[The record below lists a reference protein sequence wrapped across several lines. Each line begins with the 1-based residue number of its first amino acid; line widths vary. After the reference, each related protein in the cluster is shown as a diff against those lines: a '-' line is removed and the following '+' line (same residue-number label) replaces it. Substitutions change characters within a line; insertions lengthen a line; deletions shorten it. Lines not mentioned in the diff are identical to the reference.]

1 MSAVAVTVAQY
12 IPHYLILHISDYDYT
27 SPIYFTNKSYYKKGA
42 EIRNKAVI
50 KLQEWYRKNMLKNY
64 HPNDIWKSRGLMIR
78 MYLGVYIGDYERF
91 MLSLPD
97 SIVDKF
103 QTVNYIQEQE
113 IKTGL
118 NEAYR
123 VFKQTNGKKSD
134 VLRFLLNNKLNA
146 EYYRIYGV

>member
-1 MSAVAVTVAQY
+1 
-12 IPHYLILHISDYDYT
+12 
-27 SPIYFTNKSYYKKGA
+27 
-42 EIRNKAVI
+42 
-50 KLQEWYRKNMLKNY
+50 
-64 HPNDIWKSRGLMIR
+64 MIR

-103 QTVNYIQEQE
+103 QRVNYIQEQE

-118 NEAYR
+118 DEAYR